1 MDRMMDPQVFA
12 MLIPIAA
19 IIMGGSYAIAKAYMR
34 HKERLAMI
42 ERGMNP
48 DQPEVE
54 GNPKL
59 PMER

>member
-1 MDRMMDPQVFA
+1 MERMLEPQVVS

-19 IIMGGSYAIAKAYMR
+19 IIMGGIYITAKAYMR

-54 GNPKL
+54 DNPKL